1 MQWQKMLNSVALVCL
16 VSVGLNAPGLA
27 AQQAGDGDSPSQQQ
41 EHDPQQQAGEQ
52 AAGEGVD
59 FFIGTIKPLLE
70 RTCLD
75 CHGPDD
81 QQGRLRVDSLQSLL
95 DGGISG
101 PSVVPGKPEE
111 SLIYERII
119 LPPDDFMVMP
129 ATGEPLTEEEQ
140 QQIRQWIEQ
149 GAIWPADV
157 IVGSPPAPE
166 MDDVAGVEVAGVEV
180 TEDEIAAMN
189 QVASSGAIAMR
200 LAQSTN
206 WLCVDFSLT
215 DTEVSEEHLGL
226 LEKMPNLYELSLAG
240 TAITDAGLARLSGA
254 TNLRRLSLQNTVI
267 TDAGLEHLA
276 TLHNLRYLNLYGT
289 PVTDQGLKH
298 LESLSALERLY
309 LWQTEVTE
317 QGAAQ
322 LKEAV
327 PGVDINLGN

>member
-1 MQWQKMLNSVALVCL
+1 VGSAPAPEMDAVA
-16 VSVGLNAPGLA
+16 GA
-27 AQQAGDGDSPSQQQ
+27 
-41 EHDPQQQAGEQ
+41 
-52 AAGEGVD
+52 D

-81 QQGRLRVDSLQSLL
+81 QQGRLRVDSLQALL
-95 DGGISG
+95 EGGISG

-119 LPPDDFMVMP
+119 LPPDDFMMMP

-157 IVGSPPAPE
+157 VVGSPPAPE
-166 MDDVAGVEVAGVEV
+166 MDDVAGVEV
-180 TEDEIAAMN
+180 TEDENVAINEVAA
-189 QVASSGAIAMR
+189 SGAIAMR

-206 WLCVDFSLT
+206 WLRVDFSLT
-215 DTEVSEEHLGL
+215 DTELTDEHLDL
-226 LEKMPNLYELSLAG
+226 LGKMANLYELSLAG

-254 TNLRRLSLQNTVI
+254 TNLRRLYLQNTGI

-276 TLHNLRYLNLYGT
+276 DLHNLRYLNLYGT
-289 PVTDQGLKH
+289 AVTDQGLKH
-298 LESLSALERLY
+298 LEGLSTLERLY
-309 LWQTEVTE
+309 LWQTNVTE
-317 QGAAQ
+317 EGAAR

-327 PGVDINLGN
+327 PGMDINLGN